1 MNSLNTGTQSIPF
14 DDPDII
20 NFINPGAPTKY
31 VSADIALSNSDI
43 YSIIM
48 QLSGDLASVK
58 LKADRT
64 RSQGI
69 LDNPSVTSNTHAFW
83 QSMFSQLL
91 LSGECF
97 AYRWRNINGVDLR
110 WEYLRPSQ
118 VSPVLLEDGSGLIYD
133 VSFDEPQI
141 GVIQAIPQSDM
152 IHIRLMS
159 KNGGMT
165 GMSPLSAL
173 TNELDIKGASDKL
186 TLSALAQSVTSPGV
200 LQIKNGDLLN
210 DKIKT
215 ARSREFMRRI
225 QNSNNGPI
233 VLDDEETYTPL
244 QVQSNVAALL
254 NQVNWTS
261 TQIAKVYGVPDSYL
275 NGNGDQQSSS
285 EMAREDY
292 TIALNRYLN
301 SILSELNTKLSA
313 NITADIRSATDPLGD
328 TFAANLAAM
337 VKNGGIA
344 NNQFNWLLQNA
355 GYFPADMPEA
365 KTQPTQQLVI
375 QSNDKGGDNDDSS
388 TN

>member
-365 KTQPTQQLVI
+365 KTQPTQQVVI
-375 QSNDKGGDNDDSS
+375 QSNDKGGDNDGNSA
-388 TN
+388 N

>member
-118 VSPVLLEDGSGLIYD
+118 VSPFLLEDGSGLIYD

-244 QVQSNVAALL
+244 QVQSNVATLL

-328 TFAANLAAM
+328 TFAVTLANM

-365 KTQPTQQLVI
+365 KTQPTQQVVI
-375 QSNDKGGDNDDSS
+375 QSNDKGGDNDGNSA
-388 TN
+388 N